1 MRPTINIDKNNINN
15 MINNNKNVL
24 INNITNTNS
33 FNRRE
38 SKYILII
45 FNF

>member
-15 MINNNKNVL
+15 MINNIKNVL
-24 INNITNTNS
+24 INNIANTNS

-38 SKYILII
+38 RKYILII

>member
-38 SKYILII
+38 RKYILII

>member
-15 MINNNKNVL
+15 MINNIKNVL

-38 SKYILII
+38 RKYILII